1 MARGS
6 HTASVRRSEVLTSLV
21 VTSSPPGS
29 QHSTLL
35 ALSLKSQE
43 RALGLIL

>member
-21 VTSSPPGS
+21 VTSSSPGS
-29 QHSTLL
+29 QHSTLP